1 MDQLLPHYE
10 RELALLRRS
19 IGTFA
24 TRYPKIAVRLGI
36 SGDHSEDPHIER
48 MLQSFALLAADI
60 GNRLDDNYPEFAEA
74 LLGMLY
80 PQYLRAIPACAI
92 AQFDV
97 SDIFEKLTEPSVIAR
112 HTELASKVE
121 DCRFRT
127 VYDVTLAPVRI
138 SAARYASATA
148 VPADVVLPPGTT
160 GLLSITF
167 EVARPDFRLEAVPS
181 PLRIHVN
188 GTREVVGTVMD
199 TMTMRTPAAF
209 VENIER
215 RWSTLPTPP
224 LTAVGFDGA
233 EKLIDEDHGPPALRL
248 LSEYFAFPKKFDFI
262 DVDLAAL
269 AHAAGSGQQFTLH
282 LAICGVHP
290 DSWTAQRLKN
300 LSANN
305 LKLFCTPIV
314 NLFRLTSLPVK
325 RNPITDTYPVQSQ
338 NTDAAGVEIWSVD
351 AVRTTTGRSGANII
365 HPFTSLMH
373 GSSAKPAGPYWVLK
387 QHNVASPSGKKET
400 ALSLVELDGRPATDT
415 GIEQIT
421 ADVSCSNGSLPR
433 AMRAGA
439 EDGDLVNEQGTM
451 VSRIVM
457 LDAPTEVARLSKE
470 GDAAWRLITQ
480 FAPHSIELTRTGLVE
495 LKRLFRQFAAHS
507 AGYANLLDGL
517 TNLSHRVKRLWL
529 PGEPMPSFVRG
540 LEVTLTVD
548 EQAFAAASLSTFIVV
563 MDHFFAVHAPVTS
576 FIQLV
581 VMSANTGAEIRRCTP
596 RPGTIM
602 LA

>member
-1 MDQLLPHYE
+1 
-10 RELALLRRS
+10 
-19 IGTFA
+19 
-24 TRYPKIAVRLGI
+24 
-36 SGDHSEDPHIER
+36 

-80 PQYLRAIPACAI
+80 PQYLRAVPACAV

-97 SDIFEKLTEPSVIAR
+97 SDMFDKLTEPSVIAR
-112 HTELASKVE
+112 HTELASKAE

-138 SAARYASATA
+138 STARYASATA
-148 VPADVVLPPGTT
+148 VPSDVVLPPSTT

-167 EVARPDFRLEAVPS
+167 EVARPDFRIEAVPS

-188 GTREVVGTVMD
+188 GSREVVGAAMD
-199 TMTMRTPAAF
+199 TMTMRTTAAF

-215 RWSTLPTPP
+215 RWSPLTTPP
-224 LTAVGFDGA
+224 LTAVGYDGA
-233 EKLIDEDHGPPALRL
+233 EKLIDEDDGPPALRL

-262 DVDLAAL
+262 DVDLATL
-269 AHAAGSGQQFTLH
+269 ARVVGSSQKLTLH
-282 LAICGVHP
+282 LAVCDVHP
-290 DSWTAQRLKN
+290 DSWTAQQLKD
-300 LSANN
+300 LSADH

-314 NLFRLTSLPVK
+314 NLFRLTSLPLK
-325 RNPITDTYPVQSQ
+325 RNPITDAYPVQSQ

-351 AVRTTTGRSGANII
+351 EVRTTTRESRANII
-365 HPFTSLMH
+365 PPFTSLMH
-373 GSSAKPAGPYWVLK
+373 GSSTKPAGPYWVLM
-387 QHNVASPSGKKET
+387 QHNAASPSGKKET
-400 ALSLVELDGRPATDT
+400 TLSLVELDGRPATDT

-421 ADVSCSNGSLPR
+421 ADVSCSNGNLHR

-457 LDAPTEVARLSKE
+457 LDAPTEVSRLSRE
-470 GDAAWRLITQ
+470 GDSAWRLITQ
-480 FAPHSIELTRTGLVE
+480 LAPHSIELTPTGLVE

-507 AGYANLLDGL
+507 AGHANLLNGL
-517 TNLSHRVKRLWL
+517 TNLSHRVKQLWL

-576 FIQLV
+576 FVQLV
-581 VMSANTGAEIRRCTP
+581 VMSANTGREIRRCTP